1 MWDFKLNNFCNHRII
16 NEKLDIQGVYPNYY
30 AKLKRPVSGN
40 NFNLKIVD
48 QNNIYSIN
56 PKLIKYV
63 LSDDLQHIRFN
74 ANGLDVD
81 VRKEVYPK
89 NTYYATYTTDNQH
102 CPKCIYNT
110 KKTNDIYINV
120 LGKPN
125 LTSGLELLIQKVKK
139 ALITAIGSNVFNEN
153 YGTELPNLVGKPQT
167 ALTLLKAQ
175 STIANAIEN
184 IQQEQSLNY
193 DIISNDER
201 LLKMD
206 NFQIQPSESPK
217 NLVVSFEIYTL
228 SGQNVNI
235 GVTI

>member
-16 NEKLDIQGVYPNYY
+16 NEKLDIKGEYPNYY
-30 AKLKRPVSGN
+30 AVLKRPVSGN
-40 NFNLKIVD
+40 NFKLKIVD
-48 QNNIYSIN
+48 QNNIYSTN
-56 PKLIKYV
+56 PVLIKYV
-63 LSDDLQHIRFN
+63 LSDDLKHIRFN
-74 ANGLDVD
+74 FNDVDVD

-89 NTYYATYTTDNQH
+89 NTYYVTYSTDNEH
-102 CPKCIYNT
+102 CPKCIYGT

-139 ALITAIGSNVFNEN
+139 ALITAIESNVFDNT

-175 STIANAIEN
+175 STITAAIEK

-193 DIISNDER
+193 DLIPDDEK

-206 NFQIQPSESPK
+206 NFQINPSDNPK
-217 NLVVSFEIYTL
+217 NLVISFEIYTL
-228 SGQNVNI
+228 SGQNINI

>member
-48 QNNIYSIN
+48 QNNIYSTN

-74 ANGLDVD
+74 INDLDVD
-81 VRKEVYPK
+81 IRKEVYPK
-89 NTYYATYTTDNQH
+89 NTYYATYVTDNQH

-139 ALITAIGSNVFNEN
+139 TLITAIGSNVFNEN
-153 YGTELPNLVGKPQT
+153 YGPELPNLVGKPQT
-167 ALTLLKAQ
+167 ALTLLKVQ
-175 STIANAIEN
+175 STI
-184 IQQEQSLNY
+184 QTKS
-193 DIISNDER
+193 
-201 LLKMD
+201 
-206 NFQIQPSESPK
+206 
-217 NLVVSFEIYTL
+217 
-228 SGQNVNI
+228 
-235 GVTI
+235 

>member
-16 NEKLDIQGVYPNYY
+16 NEKLDIKGEYPNYY
-30 AKLKRPVSGN
+30 AILKRPVFGN
-40 NFNLKIVD
+40 NFKLKIVD
-48 QNNIYSIN
+48 QNNIYSTN
-56 PKLIKYV
+56 PTLIKYV
-63 LSDDLQHIRFN
+63 LSDDLKHIRFN
-74 ANGLDVD
+74 FNDVDVD

-89 NTYYATYTTDNQH
+89 NTYYATYSTDNGH
-102 CPKCIYNT
+102 CPKCIYST

-139 ALITAIGSNVFNEN
+139 ALITAIESNVFDNT

-175 STIANAIEN
+175 STITAAIEK

-193 DIISNDER
+193 DLIPDDEK

-206 NFQIQPSESPK
+206 NFQINPSDNPK
-217 NLVVSFEIYTL
+217 NLVISFEIYTL
-228 SGQNVNI
+228 SDQNINI